1 MSDVNMAV
9 TLIKSGHKEEAQGVL
24 KEIIRLEPHNIPAW
38 FWMVETLETDAD
50 KLKVMEVCLKLNPGD
65 QKVQKAYD
73 LLKEVQK
80 ENAGGSLPVD
90 VIPVEEKIQPQAEP
104 ESSTDKEVPAA
115 AFAGIPIIQ
124 SSPDKFATPPPPLP
138 PLEEKPDTPPFVSE
152 EPVPEDQPKMAV
164 PKPALD
170 PVPVE
175 PPIHKPRKKRS
186 WKWLIPAIL
195 VSFLV
200 FLIAGLGFLFI
211 QSLY

>member
-1 MSDVNMAV
+1 MSDVNTAV
-9 TLIKSGHKEEAQGVL
+9 TLIKSGQKVEAQAIL

-50 KLKVMEVCLKLNPGD
+50 KLKVMEVCLKLNLGD

-80 ENAGGSLPVD
+80 EDAGGSLPDAAV
-90 VIPVEEKIQPQAEP
+90 PVEEKLQPQAES
-104 ESSTDKEVPAA
+104 ETDTDGEIPAT
-115 AFAGIPIIQ
+115 AFAAIHVIQ
-124 SSPDKFATPPPPLP
+124 SSPEKFVPPPPSLP
-138 PLEEKPDTPPFVSE
+138 PLDEKPDIPPFVNE
-152 EPVPEDQPKMAV
+152 EPVAGNQPQPVA

-170 PVPVE
+170 PAPVE
-175 PPIHKPRKKRS
+175 PQIHKPRKKRS

>member
-1 MSDVNMAV
+1 MSDVNTAV
-9 TLIKSGHKEEAQGVL
+9 TLIKSGQKEEAQAIL

-73 LLKEVQK
+73 LLKEVQR
-80 ENAGGSLPVD
+80 EDAGGSLPVEA
-90 VIPVEEKIQPQAEP
+90 IPVEEKIQSQAEP
-104 ESSTDKEVPAA
+104 ETNTDKEIPAA
-115 AFAGIPIIQ
+115 AFAAIPVIQ
-124 SSPDKFATPPPPLP
+124 SSPEKFSPPPPSLP
-138 PLEEKPDTPPFVSE
+138 PLEEKPDTPPFIRE
-152 EPVPEDQPKMAV
+152 EPVAGNQPQPAA

-170 PVPVE
+170 PAPVE
-175 PPIHKPRKKRS
+175 PPIHKSRKKKS

>member
-1 MSDVNMAV
+1 MSDVNTAV
-9 TLIKSGHKEEAQGVL
+9 TLIKSGQKVEAQAVL

-65 QKVQKAYD
+65 QKVQKACD
-73 LLKEVQK
+73 LLKEVQR
-80 ENAGGSLPVD
+80 EDASGSIPAD
-90 VIPVEEKIQPQAEP
+90 VIPVEEKILPQAEP
-104 ESSTDKEVPAA
+104 EANADKEIPAA
-115 AFAGIPIIQ
+115 AFAAIPVIQ
-124 SSPDKFATPPPPLP
+124 SSPEKFASPPPTLP
-138 PLEEKPDTPPFVSE
+138 PLEENPDTPPFVSA
-152 EPVPEDQPKMAV
+152 EPVAENQPQPAA
-164 PKPALD
+164 PKPAFD
-170 PVPVE
+170 PAPVE

>member
-1 MSDVNMAV
+1 MSDVNTAV
-9 TLIKSGHKEEAQGVL
+9 TLIKSGQKEEAQAML

-73 LLKEVQK
+73 LLKEVQR
-80 ENAGGSLPVD
+80 EDAGGSLPVGA
-90 VIPVEEKIQPQAEP
+90 IPVEEKIQSQAEP
-104 ESSTDKEVPAA
+104 ETNSDKEIPAA
-115 AFAGIPIIQ
+115 AFAAIPVIQ
-124 SSPDKFATPPPPLP
+124 SFPEKFVPPPPSLP
-138 PLEEKPDTPPFVSE
+138 PLEKKPDTPPFVSE
-152 EPVPEDQPKMAV
+152 EPVAGNQPQPAA

-170 PVPVE
+170 PAPVE